1 MYGLSDSSF
10 AMMTA
15 NQTKRKGTT
24 MEHDIFE
31 KFAQLTREEQEKV
44 VEYTLALLR
53 KDNVPILDL
62 RLGDAVDDGVK

>member
-1 MYGLSDSSF
+1 
-10 AMMTA
+10 MMTA

-62 RLGDAVDDGVK
+62 GLGDAVDDGVK

>member
-1 MYGLSDSSF
+1 
-10 AMMTA
+10 MMTA

-31 KFAQLTREEQEKV
+31 KFSQLTREEQEKV

>member
-1 MYGLSDSSF
+1 
-10 AMMTA
+10 
-15 NQTKRKGTT
+15 

-31 KFAQLTREEQEKV
+31 KFSQLTREEQEKV

>member
-1 MYGLSDSSF
+1 
-10 AMMTA
+10 
-15 NQTKRKGTT
+15 

-44 VEYTLALLR
+44 MECTLALLR

-62 RLGDAVDDGVK
+62 RLGDTIDDGVE